1 MDGFEKRT
9 KEKMKAIEEV
19 TISMLNM
26 ELNDIKIADIAKKAK
41 VSQVTIYNYY
51 GSKEKLIESAVKGL
65 IDEQVQKFEEIID
78 ADHTFKEKLQQFF
91 NLKRHIA
98 CKINMLKLAEED
110 KKYGELLSNYYKKI
124 LPSFIKFIQTGREK
138 GFIRESVKNETLTF
152 YLRLIDESLS
162 HLNECSMPNAE
173 YEQIPGEILD
183 LLLYGILKQ
192 DNI

>member
-9 KEKMKAIEEV
+9 KGKMKAIEEA
-19 TISMLNM
+19 TISMLNQ
-26 ELNDIKIADIAKKAK
+26 ELNDIKIADIAKMAK

-51 GSKEKLIESAVKGL
+51 GSKEKLIQSAVEGML
-65 IDEQVQKFEEIID
+65 NEQIQKFEKIID
-78 ADHTFKEKLQQFF
+78 ADLAFKEKLQQFF
-91 NLKRHIA
+91 NLKKQIA
-98 CKINMLKLAEED
+98 CKINMIKLAEGD
-110 KKYGELLSNYYKKI
+110 KKYGELLSNYYKKT

-138 GFIRESVKNETLTF
+138 GYIRESVRNETLTF

-162 HLNECSMPNAE
+162 RINAYSMATAE

-192 DNI
+192 DNL